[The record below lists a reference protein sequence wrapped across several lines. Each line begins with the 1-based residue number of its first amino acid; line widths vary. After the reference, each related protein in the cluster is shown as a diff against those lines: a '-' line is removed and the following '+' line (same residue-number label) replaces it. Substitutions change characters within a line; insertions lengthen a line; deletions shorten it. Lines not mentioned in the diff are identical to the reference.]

1 MSTLKPFDH
10 TVETAKARYQKLSG
24 ARKAYTDRAEKCAKY
39 TIPMAFPKD
48 SDNASTNYET
58 PYQSIG
64 ARGVNNL
71 TSKLMLALF
80 PPNAPFFRLSLGEDV
95 MSALEDDADTR
106 EEWEAALSKMERR
119 ITKYMETHQMRVT
132 CSEALLQLVLAGNV
146 LLFLPPKEGGMRL
159 YRLNAYVLSRDGTG
173 NVLEII
179 TKESLAFAALPD
191 AVARL
196 IEGTVTDS
204 DKLYDIYTHTYLEDG
219 LYKSYQELEGKII
232 EGSEQT
238 YPLDKSP
245 WIPLRLKKMDGES
258 YGRSFVDDYLGDLK
272 VLEALSKS
280 IVEVA
285 AISSNILYLVNPASL
300 TRISDLAKAKSGDF
314 VRGRVEDIQV
324 LQCNKASDLQI
335 TENAIREIE
344 GRLSYAFLLNSAV
357 QRNAE
362 RVTAEE
368 IRYVASE
375 LEDTVGSIYAILS
388 QEFQLPLIRRFM
400 AQMTM
405 DGHLPDL
412 PQGASGVDP
421 VITTG
426 IEALGRGHDLTKLDT
441 FIRYAQVFPEAFQT
455 AVKQGEILRQIATAL
470 SLDSAAVIKSDEEIA
485 TEREQELQ
493 MQMAQSAAPEAA
505 KAIMTQ
511 QQEGA

>member
-1 MSTLKPFDH
+1 MNNLPLFDH
-10 TVETAKARYQKLSG
+10 TVETAKGRYQKLSG
-24 ARKAYTDRAEKCAKY
+24 ERKAYTDRAEKCAQY

-95 MSALEDDADTR
+95 RSALEGDTSTMQ
-106 EEWEAALSKMERR
+106 EWEAALSKIERR
-119 ITKYMETHQMRVT
+119 ITHYMETHQMRVS
-132 CSEALLQLVLAGNV
+132 CSEAILQLVLAGNV

-159 YRLNAYVLSRDGTG
+159 YRLNSYVLKRDGIG

-179 TKESLAFAALPD
+179 TKETLAYAALPD
-191 AVARL
+191 VARRC
-196 IEGTVTDS
+196 IEGGVTDG
-204 DKLYDIYTHTYLEDG
+204 DKPYDIYTHTYLEEG
-219 LYKSYQELEGKII
+219 QYKSYQELSGKII
-232 EGSEQT
+232 EGSEQV
-238 YPLDKSP
+238 YPIDKSP

-280 IVEVA
+280 VVEVA
-285 AISSNILYLVNPASL
+285 AISSNILYLVSPASL
-300 TRISDLAKAKSGDF
+300 TRISDLSKAKSGDF
-314 VRGRVEDIQV
+314 VRGRIEDIAV
-324 LQCNKASDLQI
+324 LQCNKTSDLQI

-368 IRYVASE
+368 IRYVANE

-388 QEFQLPLIRRFM
+388 HEFQLPLIRRFM
-400 AQMTM
+400 AQMTL
-405 DGHLPDL
+405 DGTIPDF
-412 PQGASGVDP
+412 PQGAKGVDP

-441 FIRYAQVFPEAFQT
+441 FIRYAQVFPEAFQS

-470 SLDSAAVIKSDEEIA
+470 SLDSAAVIKSDDEIA
-485 TEREQELQ
+485 AEREQQLQ
-493 MQMAQSAAPEAA
+493 MQMAESAVPEAA
-505 KAIMTQ
+505 KAMMNP
-511 QQEGA
+511 QEGA